1 MLRLIILAAVFYL
14 LYRIVKGMFVQK
26 KREVKGS
33 GGEIFDEL
41 VQDPECKLYI
51 PSKSS
56 VKRVI
61 HGRNYFFCSEECAKR
76 FQERQQK

>member
-1 MLRLIILAAVFYL
+1 MLRLIIIAAVLYI
-14 LYRIVKGMFVQK
+14 LYRILKGMFLQK
-26 KREVKGS
+26 KREVRGS
-33 GGEIFDEL
+33 GGEIVDEL

-61 HGRNYFFCSEECAKR
+61 HGRRHSFCSEECAKR
-76 FQERQQK
+76 YQEKQEK